1 MGKESL
7 YERRVSEAPREA
19 RCESNANPLP
29 PYNHP
34 LVQRLSSHLAPLA
47 HRYSTANAMTISVD
61 YFGHETYDTSDTSNN
76 QYQVWSDSK
85 RNGDITKLL
94 DDILCAAPCRGDC
107 SKYELNSGRNC
118 WSGHGGTDI
127 DDVSIG
133 VMDLSECLALCDDLD
148 GCEGVVVEN
157 DNGGKGNVNCYRKK
171 NIVLADCD
179 WWWPF
184 DTYTKK

>member
-1 MGKESL
+1 MQDTTAINL
-7 YERRVSEAPREA
+7 RVLCQSR
-19 RCESNANPLP
+19 SVLT
-29 PYNHP
+29 
-34 LVQRLSSHLAPLA
+34 
-47 HRYSTANAMTISVD
+47 TASQSTISYAPHFFSQSDCLASSCNVANLFTFSSGD
-61 YFGHETYDTSDTSNN
+61 RTYDTSDTSNN

-127 DDVSIG
+127 DDDSIG

-157 DNGGKGNVNCYRKK
+157 DNGGKGKVNCYRKK
-171 NIVLADCD
+171 NIVMADCD
-179 WWWPF
+179 WLWPF